1 MDTSQLPDSPQQ
13 GGPSC
18 QENLG
23 EDPGLTL
30 RARWDALPEEAQE
43 KILDKHRGW
52 NVDYEWWDCCKEYF
66 IEKMEGCGIFVKDTR
81 FSGFWSQGD
90 GASFAGHIED
100 FQKFIE
106 SHNLLKYQPL
116 IDFARHDDWREFV
129 FEADFSG
136 WYYSHS
142 NTMGFSH
149 RLDDNY
155 DLVGDPLLQAAI
167 RQRCEDMQAMASEF
181 FDEAKRIFV
190 EAADKYY
197 CDLEAEYEG
206 LTSDDAVLESLMS
219 NEEILE
225 EEIENYENEH
235 AEEGEKEFP

>member
-1 MDTSQLPDSPQQ
+1 MK
-13 GGPSC
+13 G
-18 QENLG
+18 
-23 EDPGLTL
+23 
-30 RARWDALPEEAQE
+30 
-43 KILDKHRGW
+43 RG
-52 NVDYEWWDCCKEYF
+52 V
-66 IEKMEGCGIFVKDTR
+66 FVKNTR